1 MLPGEKFQAEEG
13 KKKQKTTNKKQ
24 GEKDFRKQTLYDV
37 WAAIFLNLFFDW
49 NKFCSQFYVAW
60 VSTVHAESLNI

>member
-1 MLPGEKFQAEEG
+1 MLPGEKFQADEG
-13 KKKQKTTNKKQ
+13 KKKPTNKKQ
-24 GEKDFRKQTLYDV
+24 GEKDFRKQTLYNV

-49 NKFCSQFYVAW
+49 NKFYSQFYVAW